1 MIELTNGAALFLN
14 IAVWL
19 LIHLSVSF
27 FSVRMSERFI
37 GKFNGIFASFSWE
50 RSGIFYEKIQIRKW
64 KDRLPEAGHLFKGG
78 FSKKTLTGKRRSE
91 LERFLHETKRGELSH
106 WLQLMPCLFFF
117 IWNTPAA
124 GLFNVLYAFVFN
136 SPFILIQ
143 RYNRIRLRRV
153 LQKKKAG
160 RISEEVRH
168 SSLSSDEFG
177 V

>member
-1 MIELTNGAALFLN
+1 MIELTNGAALLIN
-14 IAVWL
+14 MSVWL

-37 GKFNGIFASFSWE
+37 GKFNGIFTVFNWE
-50 RSGIFYEKIQIRKW
+50 QSGKFYEKIQIRIW
-64 KDRLPEAGHLFKGG
+64 KDRLPEAGKLFKDG
-78 FSKKTLTGKRRSE
+78 FSKKNLTGRSE
-91 LERFLHETKRGELSH
+91 MERFLLETKRGELSH
-106 WLQLMPCLFFF
+106 WLQLVPCLFFF

-124 GLFNVLYAFVFN
+124 GLFNVLYAFAFN

-143 RYNRIRLRRV
+143 RYNRIRLSRV

-160 RISEEVRH
+160 CISEELRH

>member
-1 MIELTNGAALFLN
+1 MIELNLAAVLFIN
-14 IAVWL
+14 MAAWL

-27 FSVRMSERFI
+27 FSVRMSENFI
-37 GKFNGIFASFSWE
+37 GKFNRIFAVYNWE

-64 KDRLPEAGHLFKGG
+64 KDRLPEAGNLFKGG
-78 FSKKTLTGKRRSE
+78 FSKQALTGKERSE
-91 LERFLHETKRGELSH
+91 MERFLLETKRGEFSH
-106 WLQLMPCLFFF
+106 WLQLVPCLFFF
-117 IWNTPAA
+117 IWNTPLAA
-124 GLFNVLYAFVFN
+124 LFNVLYAFAFN

-143 RYNRIRLRRV
+143 RYNRIRLSRV

>member
-1 MIELTNGAALFLN
+1 MIELTNGAALLIN
-14 IAVWL
+14 IAAWL
-19 LIHLSVSF
+19 LIHLSISF

-37 GKFNGIFASFSWE
+37 GKFNGIFTAFNWE
-50 RSGIFYEKIQIRKW
+50 RSGKFYEKIKIRIW
-64 KDRLPEAGHLFKGG
+64 KDRLPEAGKLFKDG
-78 FSKKTLTGKRRSE
+78 FSKKNLKGRSE
-91 LERFLHETKRGELSH
+91 MERFLFETKRGELSH
-106 WLQLMPCLFFF
+106 WLQLVPCLLFF

-124 GLFNVLYAFVFN
+124 AIFNVLYAFAFN

-143 RYNRIRLRRV
+143 RYNRIRLIRV

-160 RISEEVRH
+160 CISEELRQ